1 METQLKAA
9 ALFVGTISA
18 AALSWVSMNHAVGY
32 QGFGR
37 SNNRAVINDSAFQL
51 DAIRVQLHNGFRLIC
66 EAQPNGQN
74 QLHVRTLCISDGV
87 GGSHRVRFTVDTQ
100 TQYERVPD

>member
-1 METQLKAA
+1 MESSLVDNLKLYAHRRVIGFSRQEGQE
-9 ALFVGTISA
+9 LFVGTISA

-37 SNNRAVINDSAFQL
+37 SNNRAVINDTAFQL

-66 EAQPNGQN
+66 EAQPNG
-74 QLHVRTLCISDGV
+74 
-87 GGSHRVRFTVDTQ
+87 
-100 TQYERVPD
+100 